1 MLLLNRVTSWLTFLA
16 RLQRTRFGTTRP
28 SRSVIVGDI
37 VIEANAT
44 LTISPGVEVLTS
56 EPTYLNAFDTVHA
69 NSIVRGTDR
78 LKIGEIE
85 FSFSSSGWV

>member
-1 MLLLNRVTSWLTFLA
+1 
-16 RLQRTRFGTTRP
+16 
-28 SRSVIVGDI
+28 